1 MASLVYDNFKF
12 GFGSSGYTG
21 EGILLDPQIFW
32 KYDQNKRY
40 VCDINNGYMRCNHI
54 TLLSSE
60 NVLVVNG
67 INCMII
73 PDNYRTIESL
83 LTELNRVLAEA
94 GRFELLESDK
104 RFMKLTI
111 NQSYQVELTLS
122 SPLLHIGFEK
132 GIYREGSHN
141 GSAFWSRTGR
151 KEMIYVT
158 LPKLV
163 QSGMNRLTN
172 NVYISSIVGLLVLM
186 DGKDDSDH
194 MFLSSNDFVGV
205 DVVPQDKLA
214 GSLNLFYNTGQLL
227 EFDRNSL
234 LHDDL
239 NFEIWFSMKA
249 V

>member
-1 MASLVYDNFKF
+1 M
-12 GFGSSGYTG
+12 
-21 EGILLDPQIFW
+21 
-32 KYDQNKRY
+32 
-40 VCDINNGYMRCNHI
+40 I
-54 TLLSSE
+54 T
-60 NVLVVNG
+60 
-67 INCMII
+67 

-83 LTELNRVLAEA
+83 LTELNKILAQA

-104 RFMKLTI
+104 RFMKLTV
-111 NQSYQVELTLS
+111 NQSNQIELTLS
-122 SPLLHIGFEK
+122 SPLLHIGFT
-132 GIYREGSHN
+132 
-141 GSAFWSRTGR
+141 FWSRTAR

-172 NVYISSIVGLLVLM
+172 NVYISSIVGLFVLM

-214 GSLNLFYNTGQLL
+214 GTLNLFYNTGQLL